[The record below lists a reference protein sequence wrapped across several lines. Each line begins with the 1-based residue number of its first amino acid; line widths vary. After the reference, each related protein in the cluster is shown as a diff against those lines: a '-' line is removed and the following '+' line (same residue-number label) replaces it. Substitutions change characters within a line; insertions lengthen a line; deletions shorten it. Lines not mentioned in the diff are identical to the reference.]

1 MTKILE
7 HGILIHNTAT
17 PLKNLSSSV
26 GIDEFP
32 NIWKVIKV
40 HGSKPPP
47 SHILTLHK
55 SGDLSGHNTAMFF
68 GRSRCVSADLLRQN
82 QRLIRVDVVLW
93 ATSYS
98 LTPRT

>member
-17 PLKNLSSSV
+17 PLKNMKFRWNYE
-26 GIDEFP
+26 IP

-40 HGSKPPP
+40 HGSKPPT

-93 ATSYS
+93 TTSYS